1 MHTQSIQ
8 KILKEQRH
16 LWGKGGKGRK
26 AKNSQE
32 SMKNK
37 NKKSKKRRMEEGN
50 NLMFN
55 NVSKTL

>member
-8 KILKEQRH
+8 KILEERRH
-16 LWGKGGKGRK
+16 LWGKGGK
-26 AKNSQE
+26 AKDSQE

-37 NKKSKKRRMEEGN
+37 KKKSEKRIEEGN